1 MAMKKRNRKPN
12 SVLAELEVAWQQ
24 DPATTGPLDAAA
36 AVASLIETIRAFANP
51 DRFDPEG
58 LVIAVVEWHMRTLR
72 AVIAPLYFVE
82 KADVCLRLADGNS
95 SLRDELDAMAFE
107 FIKMASTLEA
117 TLRDLRDAA
126 MSVAKP
132 EGES

>member
-1 MAMKKRNRKPN
+1 MAMKRNRKSN
-12 SVLAELEVAWQQ
+12 AVLAEFEVAWQQ

-36 AVASLIETIRAFANP
+36 AVASLIETIRALADP

-58 LVIAVVEWHMRTLR
+58 LVIAVVEWHVRILR
-72 AVIAPLYFVE
+72 SVIAPLYFVE

-95 SLRDELDAMAFE
+95 SLRNELDAMAFE

-126 MSVAKP
+126 ISVAKS
-132 EGES
+132 ESES